1 MLLTENLSTVPVLKR
16 RVMQKVV
23 TISAVVPLT
32 GFGLNGVV
40 GAVVLVTVLL
50 VPALGLSQDH
60 ATIPLLLVVAG
71 KHLALTS
78 ALFCARAPSFLSSI
92 SRIHEMHLVR

>member
-16 RVMQKVV
+16 RVIQKVV

-50 VPALGLSQDH
+50 VPALGLGQDP

-71 KHLALTS
+71 KH
-78 ALFCARAPSFLSSI
+78 R
-92 SRIHEMHLVR
+92 